1 MISLGGIPGPPL
13 ETRKP
18 YSKLN
23 GSWSA
28 FDLEFPIGGRP
39 YFASDE
45 LKEKLRVS
53 VRCILVEWAGKER
66 KLTLDNSRIF
76 ITGGA
81 GFIGVHTARA
91 LAERGLRV
99 FLFDIRDPDPEL
111 QWLLYPVK
119 DRVTVLKGNVTDLP
133 VLLQALRKEKIT
145 HLIHTAAAT
154 DLEILINQPCTA
166 QKIMVEGQMNVL
178 EAARFADLQRIVFTS
193 SIAVYTPKQYE
204 PIDEKHPVH
213 LPNEGPTLGSYSS
226 FKLAAESIG
235 LFYWAYHGVDFI
247 ALRLSAVYG
256 LGMRYPMYIKPMVE
270 NAVQGKEAVFPTGR
284 EMRRDYTYIQD
295 VVSGI
300 VLALEAS
307 GPFSGRIFNISSGD
321 PLRSAFEVAKIVKNH
336 VPNARIEIGEGL
348 SDLEARDLRSRGRL
362 SIARA
367 REELG
372 FKPRFSLE
380 DGVREYIQEFR
391 NYSGLA
397 RQRD

>member
-1 MISLGGIPGPPL
+1 MEG
-13 ETRKP
+13 
-18 YSKLN
+18 KLALN
-23 GSWSA
+23 
-28 FDLEFPIGGRP
+28 
-39 YFASDE
+39 
-45 LKEKLRVS
+45 
-53 VRCILVEWAGKER
+53 
-66 KLTLDNSRIF
+66 NSRIF

-91 LAERGLRV
+91 LAERDLRV
-99 FLFDIRDPDPEL
+99 FLLDIRDPDPEL
-111 QWLLYPVK
+111 QWLLHPVR

-133 VLLQALRKEKIT
+133 VLLHALRKEKIT
-145 HLIHTAAAT
+145 HLVHTAAAT
-154 DLEILINQPCTA
+154 DLEVLIHQPCTA

-178 EAARFADLQRIVFTS
+178 EAARFTGLQRIVFTS
-193 SIAVYTPKQYE
+193 TIAVYTPKQYE

-213 LPNEGPTLGSYSS
+213 LPNEAPTLASYST

-270 NAVQGKEAVFPTGR
+270 NSVRGLETVFPAGR
-284 EMRRDYTYIQD
+284 EMRRDYTYVKD

-321 PLRSAFEVAKIVKNH
+321 PLRSAFEVAEIVKNH
-336 VPNARIEIGEGL
+336 VPGARIEIGEGL

-362 SIARA
+362 SIVRA
-367 REELG
+367 QEELG
-372 FKPRFSLE
+372 FKPRFGLE
-380 DGVREYIQEFR
+380 DGIPEYIQEFR
-391 NYSGLA
+391 NYSGL
-397 RQRD
+397 QKKD